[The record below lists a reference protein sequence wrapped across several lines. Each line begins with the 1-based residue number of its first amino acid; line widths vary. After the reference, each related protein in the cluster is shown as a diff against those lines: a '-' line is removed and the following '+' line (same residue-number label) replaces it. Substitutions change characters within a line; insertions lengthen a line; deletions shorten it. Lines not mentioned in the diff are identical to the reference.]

1 MDLMVDMEIVGVD
14 SAGRLIIPKDIR
26 KRMGIDEHSKLLI
39 TDVKDDIIVIKKMN
53 IWEIVKRLQDE
64 LKGVD
69 IDKIQKE
76 VEAET
81 NEEARKKYPQV
92 LG

>member
-1 MDLMVDMEIVGVD
+1 
-14 SAGRLIIPKDIR
+14 
-26 KRMGIDEHSKLLI
+26 MGIDEHSKLLI

>member
-1 MDLMVDMEIVGVD
+1 MVDMEIVGVD
-14 SAGRLIIPKDIR
+14 NAGRLIIPKDIR
-26 KRMGIDEHSKLLI
+26 KRMGINEHSKLLI